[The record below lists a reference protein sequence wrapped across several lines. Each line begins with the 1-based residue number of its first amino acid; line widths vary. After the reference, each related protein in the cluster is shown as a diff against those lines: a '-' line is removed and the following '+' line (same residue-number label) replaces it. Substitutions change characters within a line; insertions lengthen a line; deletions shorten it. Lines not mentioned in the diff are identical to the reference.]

1 MKIPLPRR
9 IKSLTKRLLSAPGI
23 NLLAAR
29 HAGLSTCLN
38 YHRITA
44 DVYGPESF
52 NPNIYLSVHV
62 GAFEEQIRYLSENY
76 LCLTVPDA
84 VRLLRV
90 GKLPSG
96 SVTITFDD
104 GYRDNLTLALPIL
117 EKYGVPAT
125 VFITTGFL
133 DRSAALWW
141 EEQAFILERISSLKF
156 EWQDKQFN
164 WELTSRKQKEEAAA
178 ELRTTFKRLNSGSQN
193 ELMDLLR
200 SACSERFSYDSEV
213 LTYSELCTLDQHPL
227 ITIGAH
233 TLTHPVLS
241 RVSKEQVRHELLGSR
256 SILEQILGH
265 PVDLFAY
272 PIGGKDH
279 ASVREFQL
287 AEECGFVAALT
298 SRPGH
303 FQSGH
308 RDYPFSL
315 PRIPVD
321 YFDTLQSLRWK
332 LSGYEAVVQQRGRRF
347 ITD

>member
-1 MKIPLPRR
+1 MRIPLPRR

-23 NLLAAR
+23 SALAAR

-38 YHRITA
+38 YHRITSEI
-44 DVYGPESF
+44 YGAETF

-62 GAFEEQIRYLSENY
+62 TAFEEQIRYLSENY

-84 VRLLRV
+84 VRLLRL
-90 GKLPSG
+90 GKLPPR

-125 VFITTGFL
+125 VFVTTGFL

-141 EEQAFILERISSLKF
+141 EEQAFILERISSLKI
-156 EWQDKQFN
+156 EWQGKPLY
-164 WELTSRKQKEEAAA
+164 WELESKRQKEEAAT
-178 ELRTTFKRLNSGSQN
+178 ELRAISKRLDSTAQ
-193 ELMDLLR
+193 EQFMELLR
-200 SACSERFSYDSEV
+200 SACHERFSYDSEV
-213 LTYSELCTLDQHPL
+213 LSYDELRTLDKNPL

-241 RVSKEQVRHELLGSR
+241 QVPADQVRQELSGSR
-256 SILEQILGH
+256 EILEQILGH
-265 PVDLFAY
+265 PVELFAY
-272 PIGGKDH
+272 PIGGKEH
-279 ASVREFQL
+279 ASIREFQI
-287 AEECGFVAALT
+287 AQECGFVAALT
-298 SRPGH
+298 SRPAH
-303 FQSGH
+303 FQAGH
-308 RDYPFSL
+308 REHLFSL

-321 YFDTLQSLRWK
+321 YFDTLKSLRWK
-332 LSGYEAVVQQRGRRF
+332 LSGYEAVVQQRGKRF